1 MNNQMPYMYN
11 PQGLPNNFNPR
22 PGGNINNLERR
33 IERLEKKVER
43 LENKL
48 ASINFRDDNIEV
60 ENNYSIYPPAVDNY
74 ML

>member
-11 PQGLPNNFNPR
+11 PQGLPNNFPPR
-22 PGGNINNLERR
+22 PVGGMGNLERR
-33 IERLEKKVER
+33 VERLERKVER

-48 ASINFRDDNIEV
+48 SSINYRDDGIKE
-60 ENNYSIYPPAVDNY
+60 ENDYSIYPPAVDNY